1 MLTRVKC
8 RRAERD
14 RLLPH
19 LLPCSLRQQLRPHS
33 PGTRPPA
40 GTRPATTPRSGDEP
54 SKCLNGSREKEQTS
68 NVSTWTPTSTDRTP
82 PPSHPRQPQHVRRT
96 TASWTHATDAARVK
110 ARLSLRPLRWGRR
123 ATGQGPLCASGMH
136 RRLRVC
142 ASLMTSSTKNS
153 F

>member
-82 PPSHPRQPQHVRRT
+82 PTLPPPSAPTRETHHGVLDSCHRCGSCQSEAQSPAPEVGPEGHWARPSVRIR
-96 TASWTHATDAARVK
+96 HAPETE
-110 ARLSLRPLRWGRR
+110 SLCVPDDFFN
-123 ATGQGPLCASGMH
+123 QE
-136 RRLRVC
+136 
-142 ASLMTSSTKNS
+142 
-153 F
+153 